1 MNLKL
6 MLASKWI
13 PQRVI
18 KQELLFIAESTIS
31 LLNILLREHDL
42 ATAEPIRIQKNQSPD
57 RIREN
62 MALIHVLQTRRLM
75 EHIGHKETLARGRER
90 LYALGQRIGGVFKN
104 QFNIG
109 DHLGDAQRAVQIMY
123 KILQIKF
130 HIQWISPIE
139 AHLDVKH
146 CSLARFY
153 GEHTC
158 ALLCAADEGVINGIN
173 NALTMKFKN
182 HLTQGHPFC
191 RAELH
196 YTPCTEQV
204 LCRL

>member
-6 MLASKWI
+6 LLAAKWI
-13 PQRVI
+13 PQRII

-31 LLNILLREHDL
+31 LLNILLREYNI
-42 ATAEPIRIQKNQSPD
+42 ATATNILIQKNQSLKQ
-57 RIREN
+57 IRKN
-62 MALIHVLQTRRLM
+62 MALIHVLQVRRLI
-75 EHIGHKETLARGRER
+75 EHLGYKETLSRGRER
-90 LYALGQRIGGVFKN
+90 LYALGQRIGRVFKN

-109 DHLGDAQRAVQIMY
+109 PDLKDTRRAIEIMY

-139 AHLDVKH
+139 ARLYVKH
-146 CSLARFY
+146 CSIARY
-153 GEHTC
+153 YREHTC
-158 ALLCAADEGVINGIN
+158 AVLCAADEGVINGIN
-173 NALTMKFKN
+173 TSLTMKFKN
-182 HLTQGHPFC
+182 HLTQGHPCC

-204 LCRL
+204 SCGL